1 VFIATLF
8 VHDLSENRYPLF
20 GMMHLAMLAVAPLCN
35 RSALYAKAID
45 AKIPGDA
52 EALNDWLSG
61 SIMSEQGASELPST
75 AVLAIGLMSGTSQD
89 GVDVA
94 LIDTDGERIAQ
105 LGATAC
111 RPYTNAER
119 TLLRR
124 AMAAAANLTDRTAR
138 PGVVAEAER
147 LINDSHA
154 EAVESF
160 LVANGLQRGEVAVI
174 GFHGQTLLHRPERR
188 LTLQIGDGRALA
200 ARLGIPVIYDLR
212 AADLAAG
219 GQGAPLAPVF
229 HRALVRQLR
238 RVSPVAV
245 LNVGGVANVTYID
258 GEQLIACD
266 TGPGNALL
274 DDFLRLHTGEPL
286 DTDGR
291 IAASGTVDE
300 GMVERLLQHPFFALP
315 PPKSLDR
322 NEFRGW
328 AGDTLDGI
336 GVENG
341 AATLTA
347 LTAAAVARI
356 MPHLPRAPASWI
368 VAGGGARN
376 PTLMRM
382 LSERLAPAHVESAHA
397 VGWSVD
403 SLEAQAFGFL
413 AVRSLRG
420 LPLTFPGTTGVP
432 RPLTGGVLAKP

>member
-1 VFIATLF
+1 
-8 VHDLSENRYPLF
+8 
-20 GMMHLAMLAVAPLCN
+20 
-35 RSALYAKAID
+35 
-45 AKIPGDA
+45 
-52 EALNDWLSG
+52 
-61 SIMSEQGASELPST
+61 MSEQMAFDLPSPGASAGAS
-75 AVLAIGLMSGTSQD
+75 VLAVGLMSGTSQD

-94 LIDTDGERIAQ
+94 LIDSDGERIAQ

-111 RPYTNAER
+111 RPYSKAER

-124 AMAAAANLTDRTAR
+124 ATAAAANLTERSAR
-138 PGVVAEAER
+138 PGVVAKAER
-147 LINDSHA
+147 LINDAHA

-174 GFHGQTLLHRPERR
+174 GFHGQTLLHRPEQR

-200 ARLGIPVIYDLR
+200 ARLGIPAVYDFR
-212 AADLAAG
+212 AADVAAG

-229 HRALVRQLR
+229 HRALVRRLKHA
-238 RVSPVAV
+238 SPIAV
-245 LNVGGVANVTYID
+245 LNLGGVANVTYID
-258 GEQLIACD
+258 GEELIACD

-274 DDFLRLHTGEPL
+274 DDFLRLRTGEPL

-291 IAASGTVDE
+291 AAASGSIDE
-300 GMVERLLQHPFFALP
+300 KMIERLLAHPFFALA

-322 NEFRGW
+322 NAFRGW
-328 AGDTLDGI
+328 VGDTLDGI

-356 MPHLPRAPASWI
+356 VPYLPRPPASWI

-376 PTLMRM
+376 PTLLRM
-382 LSERLAPAHVESAHA
+382 LTERLAPARVESAHA
-397 VGWSVD
+397 VGWSID
-403 SLEAQAFGFL
+403 SLEAQAFAYL

-420 LPLTFPGTTGVP
+420 LPITFPTTTGAP
-432 RPLTGGVLAKP
+432 RPLTGGVLARP